1 MKTVYS
7 KYIKRALDFIISLLA
22 LTVLSPL
29 LLVLTLVGAVKMR
42 GNPFFVQ
49 ERPGRNGRVF
59 RLIKLRSMT
68 NEKKNGELLPD
79 EERLTGYGRFLRRT
93 SLDELPELWNI
104 LVGHMSIVG
113 PRPLLVKYLPLY
125 NEHQARRH
133 EVRPGLTGWA
143 QVNGRNSITWEQKFD
158 YDVWYVDHVSFAL
171 DVRIVMMTVRSVL
184 KREGISGE
192 NNATMAEF
200 TGSAESKD
208 EQLKIK

>member
-7 KYIKRALDFIISLLA
+7 KYIKRVLDFIISLLA

-93 SLDELPELWNI
+93 SLDELPELLNI

-192 NNATMAEF
+192 NNATIAEF
-200 TGSAESKD
+200 EGSREKTNV
-208 EQLKIK
+208 

>member
-7 KYIKRALDFIISLLA
+7 KYIKRVLDFIISLLA

-59 RLIKLRSMT
+59 RLIKFRSMT
-68 NEKKNGELLPD
+68 NKKKNGELLPD

-93 SLDELPELWNI
+93 SLDELPELLNI

-158 YDVWYVDHVSFAL
+158 YDVWYVDHLSFAL
-171 DVRIVMMTVRSVL
+171 DFRIVMMTVRSVL
-184 KREGISGE
+184 KREGISGD

-200 TGSAESKD
+200 EGSRK
-208 EQLKIK
+208 KTNV

>member
-1 MKTVYS
+1 MYS
-7 KYIKRALDFIISLLA
+7 KYIKRVLDFIISLLA

-93 SLDELPELWNI
+93 SLDELPELLNI
-104 LVGHMSIVG
+104 LVGHMSLVG

-200 TGSAESKD
+200 EGSREKTNV
-208 EQLKIK
+208 

>member
-7 KYIKRALDFIISLLA
+7 KYIKRVRDFIISLLA

-93 SLDELPELWNI
+93 SLDELPELLNI

-200 TGSAESKD
+200 EGSREKTNV
-208 EQLKIK
+208 

>member
-1 MKTVYS
+1 M
-7 KYIKRALDFIISLLA
+7 LDFIISLLA

-93 SLDELPELWNI
+93 SLDELPELLNI

-200 TGSAESKD
+200 EGSREKTNV
-208 EQLKIK
+208 

>member
-93 SLDELPELWNI
+93 SLDELPELLNI
-104 LVGHMSIVG
+104 LVGQMSIVG

-200 TGSAESKD
+200 EGSREKTNV
-208 EQLKIK
+208 

>member
-7 KYIKRALDFIISLLA
+7 KYIKRVLDFIISLLA

-79 EERLTGYGRFLRRT
+79 EDRLTGYGRFLRRT
-93 SLDELPELWNI
+93 SLDELPELLNI

-200 TGSAESKD
+200 EGSREKTNV
-208 EQLKIK
+208 

>member
-1 MKTVYS
+1 M
-7 KYIKRALDFIISLLA
+7 LDFIISLLA

-184 KREGISGE
+184 KREGISGD

-200 TGSAESKD
+200 EGSREKTNV
-208 EQLKIK
+208 

>member
-59 RLIKLRSMT
+59 RLIKFRSMT
-68 NEKKNGELLPD
+68 NKKKNGELLPD

-93 SLDELPELWNI
+93 SLDELPELLNI
-104 LVGHMSIVG
+104 LVGNMSIVG

-158 YDVWYVDHVSFAL
+158 YDVWYVDHLSFAL
-171 DVRIVMMTVRSVL
+171 DFRIVMMTVRSVL
-184 KREGISGE
+184 KREGISGD

-200 TGSAESKD
+200 EGSREKTNV
-208 EQLKIK
+208 

>member
-1 MKTVYS
+1 M
-7 KYIKRALDFIISLLA
+7 LDFIISLLA

-184 KREGISGE
+184 KREGISGD

>member
-7 KYIKRALDFIISLLA
+7 KYIKRVLDFIISLLA

-59 RLIKLRSMT
+59 RLIKIRSMT

-79 EERLTGYGRFLRRT
+79 EERLTEYGRFLRRT
-93 SLDELPELWNI
+93 SLDELPELLNI

-200 TGSAESKD
+200 EGSREKTNV
-208 EQLKIK
+208 

>member
-7 KYIKRALDFIISLLA
+7 KYIQRALDFIISLLA

-59 RLIKLRSMT
+59 RLIKFRSMT
-68 NEKKNGELLPD
+68 NKKKNGELLPD

-93 SLDELPELWNI
+93 SLDELPELLNI

-158 YDVWYVDHVSFAL
+158 YDVWYVDHLSFVL
-171 DVRIVMMTVRSVL
+171 DFRIVMMTVRSVL
-184 KREGISGE
+184 KREGISGD

-200 TGSAESKD
+200 EGSREKTNV
-208 EQLKIK
+208 

>member
-1 MKTVYS
+1 MYS

-93 SLDELPELWNI
+93 SLDELPELLNI

>member
-1 MKTVYS
+1 M
-7 KYIKRALDFIISLLA
+7 LDFIISLLA
-22 LTVLSPL
+22 LTALSPL

-93 SLDELPELWNI
+93 SLDELPELLNI

-200 TGSAESKD
+200 EGSREKTNV
-208 EQLKIK
+208 

>member
-93 SLDELPELWNI
+93 SLDELPELLNI

-171 DVRIVMMTVRSVL
+171 DVRLVMMTVRSVL

-192 NNATMAEF
+192 NNATMAECE
-200 TGSAESKD
+200 GSREKTNV
-208 EQLKIK
+208 

>member
-59 RLIKLRSMT
+59 RLIKFRSMT
-68 NEKKNGELLPD
+68 NKKKNGELLPD

-93 SLDELPELWNI
+93 SLDELPELLNI

-158 YDVWYVDHVSFAL
+158 YDVWYVDHLSFAL
-171 DVRIVMMTVRSVL
+171 DFRIVMMTVRSVL
-184 KREGISGE
+184 KREGISGD

-200 TGSAESKD
+200 EGSREKTNV
-208 EQLKIK
+208 

>member
-125 NEHQARRH
+125 NAHQARRH

-143 QVNGRNSITWEQKFD
+143 QINGRDELEI
-158 YDVWYVDHVSFAL
+158 DVKAKLDGYYVKILNKGGWKAFGM
-171 DVRIVMMTVRSVL
+171 DVRCFLGTAIGALRGDGVV
-184 KREGISGE
+184 EGGTGE
-192 NNATMAEF
+192 LHKKE
-200 TGSAESKD
+200 K
-208 EQLKIK
+208 

>member
-1 MKTVYS
+1 MYS

-68 NEKKNGELLPD
+68 TEQTNGELLPD

-93 SLDELPELWNI
+93 SLDELPELLNI

-200 TGSAESKD
+200 EGSREKTNV
-208 EQLKIK
+208 

>member
-59 RLIKLRSMT
+59 RLIKFRSMT
-68 NEKKNGELLPD
+68 NKKKNGELLPD

-93 SLDELPELWNI
+93 SLDELPELLNI

-171 DVRIVMMTVRSVL
+171 DFRIVMMTVRSVL
-184 KREGISGE
+184 KREGISGD

>member
-7 KYIKRALDFIISLLA
+7 KYIKRVLDFIISLLA

-59 RLIKLRSMT
+59 RLIKFRSMT
-68 NEKKNGELLPD
+68 NKKKNGELLPD

-93 SLDELPELWNI
+93 SLDELPELLNI

-158 YDVWYVDHVSFAL
+158 YDVWYVDHLSFAL
-171 DVRIVMMTVRSVL
+171 DFRIVMMTVRSVL
-184 KREGISGE
+184 KREGISGD

-200 TGSAESKD
+200 EGSREKTNV
-208 EQLKIK
+208 

>member
-93 SLDELPELWNI
+93 SLDELPELLNI

-143 QVNGRNSITWEQKFD
+143 QVNWRNSITWEQKFD

-200 TGSAESKD
+200 EGSREKTNV
-208 EQLKIK
+208 